1 MERPIYANLIEFC
14 SYLLG
19 ALFDVNMDENKLML
33 QYAIEQVNEKLL
45 AEEEFRLEGAVS
57 DIMPGDEYNIS
68 RALCG
73 LLEVSYAKIH
83 YSFSVILV

>member
-1 MERPIYANLIEFC
+1 MNV
-14 SYLLG
+14 
-19 ALFDVNMDENKLML
+19 DQNKQML

-73 LLEVSYAKIH
+73 LLEVKSLLI
-83 YSFSVILV
+83 